1 VKLPTFRFFS
11 METLMSG
18 VLHRVCRRALWR
30 LRLRTLPGIPP
41 YSRGIILL
49 MSLVLHW
56 NGRDVPQELRSLP
69 EGRYVVDAVDAAP
82 VLSDE
87 EEAGLDAA
95 LESLRQ
101 GRGLDA
107 DEVFRRAEERL
118 RR

>member
-1 VKLPTFRFFS
+1 
-11 METLMSG
+11 
-18 VLHRVCRRALWR
+18 
-30 LRLRTLPGIPP
+30 
-41 YSRGIILL
+41 

-56 NGRDVPQELRSLP
+56 NGRDIPQELRSLP

-82 VLSDE
+82 LLSPD

-101 GRGLDA
+101 GRGVEA
-107 DEVFRRAEERL
+107 DTVFHRIEGRL